1 MLSAAVCISRP
12 RGLATH
18 RSYSRV
24 VVVGCKTD
32 IVDKQHRVAAT
43 LADQIEVGDSSYTS
57 RGRVLDLLR

>member
-1 MLSAAVCISRP
+1 MKALIKM
-12 RGLATH
+12 
-18 RSYSRV
+18 
-24 VVVGCKTD
+24 GCKTD

>member
-1 MLSAAVCISRP
+1 MP
-12 RGLATH
+12 
-18 RSYSRV
+18 V
-24 VVVGCKTD
+24 VQQSLQVKALIKMGCKTD